1 MAGKILEEVDY
12 MKGIILAGGSGS
24 RLRPLTEVV
33 CKQLLP
39 VYDKPM
45 IYYPLSTL
53 IHAGVDSVLLICAP
67 EELNRFE
74 SLLGTGEKFGITIQ
88 YAVQVRPEGL
98 PQGIVIAKEFLNGE
112 GFWFILGDNLFH
124 GPDFGTTLRNAITNP
139 SKGSV
144 AFSYR
149 VSDVSQYGV
158 VRYESN
164 SEKIIELVE
173 KPKLQEFGWAI
184 PGFYYFDNSAVQKAQ
199 NLKPSQRGEFEII
212 DLLKGYMD
220 QGLLEVSKI
229 SRGNAWFDLGT
240 AENLLIG
247 SQFVHLIQ
255 TRQGLLVGS
264 PEEAALNAGKITHE
278 ILGANLLTEA
288 DSSYFKSLKHNSY

>member
-1 MAGKILEEVDY
+1 V
-12 MKGIILAGGSGS
+12 KGVILAGGLGS

-53 IHAGVDSVLLICAP
+53 IHAGVENVLLICSP

-74 SLLGTGEKFGITIQ
+74 SLLGSGEKFGITIQ
-88 YAVQVRPEGL
+88 YAVQNRPDGL
-98 PQGIVIAKEFLNGE
+98 PQGIVIAEDFLKGE

-124 GPDFGTTLRNAITNP
+124 GPDFGATLRNAI
-139 SKGSV
+139 SDSDQGSV

-158 VRYESN
+158 VRYEQN

-173 KPKLQEFGWAI
+173 KPKLAEFGWAI
-184 PGFYYFDNSAVQKAQ
+184 PGFYYFDNSAVQKARG
-199 NLKPSQRGEFEII
+199 LKPSQRGEIEII
-212 DLLKGYMD
+212 DLLKAYLE
-220 QGLLEVSKI
+220 QNLLEVRKI

-247 SQFVHLIQ
+247 SHFVHLIQ

-264 PEEAALNAGKITHE
+264 PEEAALNAGKITQE
-278 ILGANLLTEA
+278 ILAKNLLSES

>member
-1 MAGKILEEVDY
+1 
-12 MKGIILAGGSGS
+12 MKGVILAGGSGS

-74 SLLGTGEKFGITIQ
+74 SLLGSGKKFGITIN
-88 YAVQVRPEGL
+88 YAVQERPEGL
-98 PQGIVIAKEFLNGE
+98 PQGIVIAEKFLEGE

-124 GPDFGTTLRNAITNP
+124 GPDFGTSLRNLKT
-139 SKGSV
+139 SSGTGSI

-158 VRYESN
+158 VRYEPN
-164 SEKIIELVE
+164 SERIIELVE
-173 KPKLQEFGWAI
+173 KPKAAEFGWAI
-184 PGFYYFDNSAVQKAQ
+184 PGFYYFDNSAVRRAQ
-199 NLKPSQRGEFEII
+199 TLKPSPRGEFEII
-212 DLLKGYMD
+212 DLLKSYVD
-220 QGLLEVSKI
+220 DSLLEIRKI

-255 TRQGLLVGS
+255 SRQGLLVGS
-264 PEEAALNAGKITHE
+264 PEEAAINAERINYKILKE
-278 ILGANLLTEA
+278 NLIRES
-288 DSSYFKSLKHNSY
+288 DSAYFRSLSQNR